1 MFTHSL
7 LAEAVSKQFRVK
19 VICDDMPPCTLKND
33 DGICE
38 IHIPVVTSDD
48 MAKPVEGFL
57 WHEVAHAAYS
67 VLELTHDLES
77 PVRELNNIFEDVR
90 VERTLLRTYPG
101 AQYALKAVQ
110 DYVFDDDDRNENNPL
125 DVILS
130 YVRGLSDLPA
140 KWEYLRDTLNKH
152 TLTESSQDCLDL
164 AQEVAKLLPEQPEQA
179 AQGAQSQDGQAGQ
192 PEKDQGDSDKS
203 ESDQTPY
210 DLAKAFQKKATG
222 DADPKPMME
231 IRYDEAR
238 VLDPRAGDTSMFS
251 GLLGRI
257 SYRDKTTSKLL
268 ALMQSFVQSY
278 ILDNAYKN
286 PYKGKLSTKNLY
298 RLHTEVQPKIF
309 RSLIQRQGMNAYIC
323 LIVDGSGSMDG
334 EGARIASQA
343 AYTLRK
349 ALSSLRGLT
358 VECVAMFD
366 DKLKLMDMRNYSAI
380 ARASGMTPLGA
391 AYQTILRRAMSKPN
405 SRKVIF
411 TITDGVLN
419 DPSLFEA
426 CYNESLKYGIETYG
440 IGICTDPPKCLKAS
454 CTIENIEELPEK
466 LWSVTRATLFA

>member
-7 LAEAVSKQFRVK
+7 FAEAVSKQFRVK
-19 VICDDMPPCTLKND
+19 VVCDDMPPCTLKND

-38 IHIPVVTSDD
+38 IHIPVITSDE

-67 VLELTHDLES
+67 VLDLTKDLES

-90 VERTLLRTYPG
+90 IERTLLRTYPG

-110 DYVFDDDDRNENNPL
+110 DYVFSDEECNENNPL
-125 DVILS
+125 NVILA
-130 YVRGLSDLPA
+130 YVRGLSDLP
-140 KWEYLRDTLNKH
+140 KQWEYLRDTLDKH

-164 AQEVAKLLPEQPEQA
+164 AREVAAMLP
-179 AQGAQSQDGQAGQ
+179 AQEQSQDQS
-192 PEKDQGDSDKS
+192 DSDD
-203 ESDQTPY
+203 EGQSDKTPY

-222 DADPKPMME
+222 DADPKPMLE
-231 IRYDEAR
+231 IKYDEAR
-238 VLDPRAGDTSMFS
+238 VLDPRAGDSSMFA

-298 RLHTEVQPKIF
+298 RLHTEIQPKLF
-309 RSLIQRQGMNAYIC
+309 RSLIQRQGMNAYVC

-334 EGARIASQA
+334 VGARIASQA
-343 AYTLRK
+343 AYTLRR

-366 DKLKLMDMRNYSAI
+366 DQLKLMDMRNYSAI

-391 AYQTILRRAMSKPN
+391 AYQTILRRAMARPN
-405 SRKVIF
+405 PRKVIF

-440 IGICTDPPKCLKAS
+440 IGICTDPPKCLKSS

-466 LWSVTRATLFA
+466 LWSVTRETLFA

>member
-19 VICDDMPPCTLKND
+19 VVCDDMPPCTLKND

-67 VLELTHDLES
+67 VLELTKDLES

-90 VERTLLRTYPG
+90 IERTLLRTYPG

-110 DYVFDDDDRNENNPL
+110 DYVFSDEDYNENDPL
-125 DVILS
+125 IVILS
-130 YVRGLSDLPA
+130 YVRGLSDLP
-140 KWEYLRDTLNKH
+140 KQWEYLRDTLNKH

-164 AQEVAKLLPEQPEQA
+164 AQEVAAMLPAQSGQDGQSQAGQA
-179 AQGAQSQDGQAGQ
+179 AQ
-192 PEKDQGDSDKS
+192 KQGDSDS
-203 ESDQTPY
+203 ESEQSSDSTPY
-210 DLAKAFQKKATG
+210 DLARAFQKKATG
-222 DADPKPMME
+222 DADPKPMLE

-238 VLDPRAGDTSMFS
+238 VLDPRAGDTSMFA

-298 RLHTEVQPKIF
+298 RLHTEAQPKLF
-309 RSLIQRQGMNAYIC
+309 RSLIQRQGMNAYVC

-334 EGARIASQA
+334 TGARIASQA
-343 AYTLRK
+343 AYTLRR
-349 ALSSLRGLT
+349 ALHALRGLT

-366 DKLKLMDMRNYSAI
+366 DQLKLMDMRNYSAI

-391 AYQTILRRAMSKPN
+391 AYQTILRRAMARPN
-405 SRKVIF
+405 PRKVIF

-440 IGICTDPPKCLKAS
+440 IGICTDPPKCLKSS

-466 LWSVTRATLFA
+466 LWSVTRETLFA